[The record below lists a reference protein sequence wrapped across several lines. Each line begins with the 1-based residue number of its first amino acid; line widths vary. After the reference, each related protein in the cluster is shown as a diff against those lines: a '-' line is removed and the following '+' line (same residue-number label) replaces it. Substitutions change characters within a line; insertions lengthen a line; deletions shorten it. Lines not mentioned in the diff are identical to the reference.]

1 MQIRQVA
8 LARST
13 FPVGQTLMALHNK
26 SATPSEPEIQLL
38 YFRRFA
44 HVHMA
49 NQRRSQRSWQ
59 SWGVRDMEYFDRNPV
74 AGLKKPAKA
83 CRATC
88 LTKEQWDEVLSHYQ
102 PDNPFHDFLV
112 VMTETGCGQAIFLPI
127 ARIEGRKLGRR
138 LGTATTPS
146 IETTTARRLE

>member
-13 FPVGQTLMALHNK
+13 FPVGQTLMALHNE
-26 SATPSEPEIQLL
+26 SATQSEPEIQLL

-49 NQRRSQRSWQ
+49 NQRRSQRSQRSWQ
-59 SWGVRDMEYFDRNPV
+59 SWGVRDMEYFDGDLV
-74 AGLKKPAKA
+74 AGLKKPAKV
-83 CRATC
+83 CRATR

-102 PDNPFHDFLV
+102 PDDPFDDFLV
-112 VMTETGCGQAIFLPI
+112 VMTETGCRLVHWSEK
-127 ARIEGRKLGRR
+127 AR
-138 LGTATTPS
+138 S
-146 IETTTARRLE
+146 

>member
-13 FPVGQTLMALHNK
+13 FPVGQTLMALHNE
-26 SATPSEPEIQLL
+26 SATQSEPEIQLL

-49 NQRRSQRSWQ
+49 NQRRSQRSQRSWQ
-59 SWGVRDMEYFDRNPV
+59 SGGVREMEYLDRNPV
-74 AGLKKPAKA
+74 AALKKPAKV

-88 LTKEQWDEVLSHYQ
+88 LTKEQRDEVLAVHQ
-102 PDNPFHDFLV
+102 LVGPRPDLV
-112 VMTETGCGQAIFLPI
+112 QWCQL
-127 ARIEGRKLGRR
+127 
-138 LGTATTPS
+138 
-146 IETTTARRLE
+146 